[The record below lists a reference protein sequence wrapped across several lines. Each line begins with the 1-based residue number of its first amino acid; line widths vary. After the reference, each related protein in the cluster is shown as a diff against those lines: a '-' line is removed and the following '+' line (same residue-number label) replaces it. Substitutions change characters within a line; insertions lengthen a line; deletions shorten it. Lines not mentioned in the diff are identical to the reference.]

1 MDVYLPNR
9 LVLVSSLTH
18 WSYSRREVTRGAH
31 ERVRD
36 REPGEGAERHARRER
51 ENKRV
56 AEGREAQTGRKRREA
71 QKEKTGPTGQTEKR
85 RKRSEVAQMAQTERR
100 RNDS

>member
-71 QKEKTGPTGQTEKR
+71 QKEKNGANGTNGE
-85 RKRSEVAQMAQTERR
+85 EAQKERGGANGTNGEAAQ
-100 RNDS
+100 